1 MDPLTRFNA
10 LPEDQ
15 RRRILDDHRDW
26 YTEGDWWDTTYE
38 QFRYAMDKI
47 GIYVN
52 QINFSGFWNQ
62 GDGASFTG
70 HIDNWS
76 AFLDAHLP
84 SMPPAHRAF
93 ILCGD
98 PHLLSGD
105 PQFAMTRHSNYNSN
119 RYKHEFTVAGVFH
132 YDVGNYGDPD
142 TWHELSPYDDPLRTA
157 VWALQMQDF
166 SVDELRVEL
175 EDIFRSHMRDLYKA
189 LEARYDDLQS
199 DEVVLEALLDT
210 GTLDELLDTCEA

>member
-38 QFRYAMDKI
+38 QFRYAMNEI
-47 GIYVN
+47 GIHVS

-84 SMPPAHRAF
+84 SMPPAHREF
-93 ILCGD
+93 LRCENHD
-98 PHLLSGD
+98 FLMERRSPL
-105 PQFAMTRHSNYNSN
+105 
-119 RYKHEFTVAGVFH
+119 RYRHEFTVSGNLMI
-132 YDVGNYGDPD
+132 DVGSYGDPD

-166 SVDELRVEL
+166 SVDELQVEL
-175 EDIFRSHMRDLYKA
+175 EDIFRNHMRDLYKA